1 VIIIF
6 PVVISLLVHGCSV
19 DFRIEFRIEFIPPQR
34 EIIQSRHHPP
44 ISYFSEPAVSH
55 HALPVWHSASFDKF
69 RRTSGRLGALLGL
82 CTRDGTVGSLVSDRC
97 GMTSDWGG
105 NGEESTENR
114 REGTGP
120 GIPPPKKMKKD
131 ENLPIPSHT
140 SGHHKQSSPHN

>member
-1 VIIIF
+1 MSILPKYLVIIIF
-6 PVVISLLVHGCSV
+6 PVVISLLVHMCSV

-105 NGEESTENR
+105 MVRKAQKTDEKEPDPEF
-114 REGTGP
+114 
-120 GIPPPKKMKKD
+120 PPKK
-131 ENLPIPSHT
+131 N
-140 SGHHKQSSPHN
+140 